1 MPLCRIGPIPYCLE
15 IFSRARDSWKEFI
28 IFQNSLKVLGLRDL
42 HLADVIQ
49 CLEHRVDFVYC
60 DRCPVRNFRT
70 RGLLASV
77 VQILD
82 RKSALD
88 RAARVKN
95 LTRRKILVDGTHT
108 KMRQSVSLRIQIKAN
123 ILIHSRVIPPS
134 VLVLNLVMKPEIIMG
149 IFGVVL

>member
-1 MPLCRIGPIPYCLE
+1 M
-15 IFSRARDSWKEFI
+15 
-28 IFQNSLKVLGLRDL
+28 
-42 HLADVIQ
+42 
-49 CLEHRVDFVYC
+49 DFVYC